1 VNRSPGGDT
10 DGLEGKVAMRS
21 FRLLLLLLMAGG
33 ILNSTAALAA
43 GSDIPSPG
51 PRDKCPVCGM
61 FVAKYTDW
69 VVSLTFRDST
79 SVFFDGPKDLFTY
92 YLNMKKYNPSRKVA
106 DVVSM
111 AVKDYYDFKPVDAK
125 KAFFVVGSDVYGPM
139 GKEIIPFR
147 KEADA
152 REFMKDHKGK
162 KIVGFGSV
170 TPEILKT
177 LE

>member
-1 VNRSPGGDT
+1 MARKVN
-10 DGLEGKVAMRS
+10 S
-21 FRLLLLLLMAGG
+21 FRCFPLVLMVTWLLY
-33 ILNSTAALAA
+33 STLALAA
-43 GSDIPSPG
+43 GNDIPSPG
-51 PRDKCPVCGM
+51 QRDKCPVCGM

-79 SVFFDGPKDLFTY
+79 SVFFDGPKDMFTY
-92 YLNMKKYNPSRKVA
+92 YLNMKKYNPSKRTA

-111 AVKDYYDFKPVDAK
+111 TVKDYYDFKPVDAK
-125 KAFFVVGSDVYGPM
+125 KAFFVIGSDVYGPM
-139 GKEIIPFR
+139 GKEIVPFR

-152 REFMKDHKGK
+152 REFLKDHKGK

-170 TPEILKT
+170 TPEMLKT